1 MDFTKVQ
8 KYEHEIYIIQKWTF
22 NYKYDLMATKLLNTT
37 KRFWK
42 FNKCNLHCFVQINPC
57 EHHLLIMQTKKI
69 GRLGPFTIGVPKKG
83 KGLWDFLKAIFC
95 KWHLHGTNLN
105 EENWKVQEKII
116 HMKVVIFHI
125 HT

>member
-8 KYEHEIYIIQKWTF
+8 KYEHEIYIIQQWTF
-22 NYKYDLMATKLLNTT
+22 NYKDDLVGTKLLNTT

-42 FNKCNLHCFVQINPC
+42 FDKCNFYYFVQINPC
-57 EHHLLIMQTKKI
+57 EQQLVNNTKKKI
-69 GRLGPFTIGVPKKG
+69 GRLGPFTIGVSKKE
-83 KGLWDFLKAIFC
+83 KGLWDCFKAIFC
-95 KWHLHGTNLN
+95 KWHLHGPNLN

-116 HMKVVIFHI
+116 HVVVVIFHI